1 MKMPKKILLCLRT
14 PFTFSIISLFII
26 LILAA
31 CVGERQDDIGESNRL
46 SQLRRELKDEDN
58 HVRARAVTALG
69 RLHDPAMIPLIKEVL
84 SDSDPRVRAQ
94 AARALGEIGGPAVLE
109 TLELALEDGRG
120 VVRQEAVEALARQD
134 DPTAV
139 RILENT
145 LLYDNDL
152 SVRILAAQGLSRSKS
167 DGAMPALRKALP
179 SSMKE
184 DLYSISLELTNLLN
198 EHRAGSGTA
207 IVRDML
213 KSEEPAIRLHAAD
226 VQAGLDMERGVAEL
240 KKLLRHSDPAI
251 RIGAVNAIVR
261 LRDPGLIPLLRPL
274 ETDADESVSAR
285 AKWSI
290 ETLSG
295 DTTPK
300 KKKKTVILAP

>member
-1 MKMPKKILLCLRT
+1 MNILKKVLSLLKT
-14 PFTFSIISLFII
+14 PFTFS
-26 LILAA
+26 LIFLIFAA
-31 CVGERQDDIGESNRL
+31 CTGESRDDIGEINRI
-46 SQLRRELKDEDN
+46 SQLKRELKDEDN

-69 RLHDPAMIPLIKEVL
+69 RLHDPAMVPLIKEVL

-94 AARALGEIGGPAVLE
+94 AARALGEVGGPVALE
-109 TLELALEDGRG
+109 PLELALEDGRG

-134 DPTAV
+134 DPAAV

-152 SVRILAAQGLSRSKS
+152 SVRILAARGLSRSKA
-167 DGAMPALRKALP
+167 DGAVTALRNALP
-179 SSMKE
+179 SSLGE
-184 DLYSISLELTNLLN
+184 DLYSISLELATLLN
-198 EHRAGSGTA
+198 QHQAGSGTA

-213 KSEEPAIRLHAAD
+213 KNEEPAIRLRAAD
-226 VQAGLDMERGVAEL
+226 VLAGLDRERGIAEL

-251 RIGAVNAIVR
+251 RFGAVNAIVR

-274 ETDADESVSAR
+274 EADADEAVSAR

-295 DTTPK
+295 DTTLK